1 MEELI
6 NQLKLVQANVVVMY
20 TKTHGYHWNVEGI
33 LFKPMHAFLL
43 EIYEDVY
50 GSLDVFSEHLRKLGV
65 YAPYRM
71 DDWMSNSNMAYETI
85 STSPIQIMQSL
96 EATNMVMLESLNGL
110 FALANSSNE
119 QGLANFVAERIDQH
133 KFWEWQIK
141 ATLTTTLS

>member
-1 MEELI
+1 
-6 NQLKLVQANVVVMY
+6 
-20 TKTHGYHWNVEGI
+20 
-33 LFKPMHAFLL
+33 
-43 EIYEDVY
+43 
-50 GSLDVFSEHLRKLGV
+50 
-65 YAPYRM
+65 M